1 MKRSRTC
8 YSSLVDLDSG
18 LVTTSGDDDTP
29 HLNAKQRKLDLPWVL
44 NGDTPVSIP
53 KNGIE
58 KLLIRDPVT
67 DSKQPDEIELQKAK
81 KTKARSGF
89 AAAKIMNQSYESYP
103 SLYSTIIERRSDDR
117 VIALKKPLFNF
128 GESDANGDIS
138 RYSSFDSELEA
149 CTSGEDI
156 SDIDKS
162 FHSEISKRYSP
173 KTFSTTSS
181 SGSSSPKAFSTTS
194 SSGDESDGGPVF
206 F

>member
-29 HLNAKQRKLDLPWVL
+29 HLNAKQRKRDLPWELL
-44 NGDTPVSIP
+44 NGIP
-53 KNGIE
+53 EKRIE
-58 KLLIRDPVT
+58 KLLIRDPRDPVT
-67 DSKQPDEIELQKAK
+67 DSKQPDEKELQKAK

-103 SLYSTIIERRSDDR
+103 SLYSTIIERRSDNR

-128 GESDANGDIS
+128 GESDANADIS

-162 FHSEISKRYSP
+162 FHSETSKRYSP